1 MTYESELSHL
11 INEDKRIQEQYRND
25 LVKKDISSDIYNIL
39 IQNRHNRYNEEL
51 AEIMKKHNVQ

>member
-11 INEDKRIQEQYRND
+11 INEDKRIQEQYRID
-25 LVKKDISSDIYNIL
+25 LIKKDIAPEIYNIL
-39 IQNRHNRYNEEL
+39 IENRHNRYNEEL